1 MHSLRI
7 LLSHLLFS
15 FLLTPYS
22 LLFKGAHGYFCIVDL
37 DQPIPE
43 YSNIFPPDHVRARRH
58 VPNKKQRTRSG
69 SLNDAPVSGRKRK
82 RSLSGAIAMVET
94 SGNFT
99 ICLRYGNMLF
109 MDFIA
114 DNEMIVVEQPWMD
127 IVNALPDSVER
138 RVYGA

>member
-1 MHSLRI
+1 M
-7 LLSHLLFS
+7 
-15 FLLTPYS
+15 
-22 LLFKGAHGYFCIVDL
+22 
-37 DQPIPE
+37 
-43 YSNIFPPDHVRARRH
+43 
-58 VPNKKQRTRSG
+58 PNKKQRTRSD
-69 SLNDAPVSGRKRK
+69 SVNNAPGSGRKRK
-82 RSLSGAIAMVET
+82 RLYSGAMALVET

-127 IVNALPDSVER
+127 IVNALPDNVER

>member
-1 MHSLRI
+1 MAL
-7 LLSHLLFS
+7 
-15 FLLTPYS
+15 
-22 LLFKGAHGYFCIVDL
+22 
-37 DQPIPE
+37 
-43 YSNIFPPDHVRARRH
+43 
-58 VPNKKQRTRSG
+58 
-69 SLNDAPVSGRKRK
+69 
-82 RSLSGAIAMVET
+82 VET

-138 RVYGA
+138 RVYVA

>member
-1 MHSLRI
+1 M
-7 LLSHLLFS
+7 
-15 FLLTPYS
+15 
-22 LLFKGAHGYFCIVDL
+22 
-37 DQPIPE
+37 
-43 YSNIFPPDHVRARRH
+43 
-58 VPNKKQRTRSG
+58 PNKKQRTRSG
-69 SLNDAPVSGRKRK
+69 SLNDAPESGRKRK
-82 RSLSGAIAMVET
+82 RSYSSAIAMVET

-127 IVNALPDSVER
+127 IVNALPESVER